1 MNAAHQQKKDWKDV
15 IFVTELVSKLMA
27 LWAGP
32 PVEGAAEKAFGE
44 LYTDPVIVNGTAMTV
59 TQLAER
65 AGALHAAFSEIDHEM
80 LDHVQAPGREVVAFL
95 LRGRHTGTWVTPLG
109 EVAPTGRVFE
119 ARVIDI
125 LHITD
130 GRVAE
135 VWTVPDE
142 LGLLT
147 QLGAVGLVGQ

>member
-1 MNAAHQQKKDWKDV
+1 MAG
-15 IFVTELVSKLMA
+15 LVSKLMD
-27 LWAGP
+27 LWSGP
-32 PVEGAAEKAFGE
+32 PVEGTAEKAFGE
-44 LYTDPVIVNGTAMTV
+44 LYTDPVIVNGTALPV
-59 TQLAER
+59 GQLAER
-65 AGALHAAFSEIDHEM
+65 AGALHAAFSEIGHEI
-80 LDHVQAPGREVVAFL
+80 LDHVQAPGREVVAFR

-135 VWTVPDE
+135 VWSVPEE

-147 QLGAVGLVGQ
+147 QLGAVSLVGP

>member
-1 MNAAHQQKKDWKDV
+1 M
-15 IFVTELVSKLMA
+15 TGLVSKLME
-27 LWAGP
+27 LWSSP
-32 PVEGAAEKAFGE
+32 PVEGTAEKAFGE
-44 LYTDPVIVNGTAMTV
+44 LYTDPVIVNGTV
-59 TQLAER
+59 LPLSQLAER
-65 AGALHAAFSEIDHEM
+65 AGALQAAFSEIDHEM

-135 VWTVPDE
+135 VWSVPDE

-147 QLGAVGLVGQ
+147 QLGAVGLIGLVGQ

>member
-1 MNAAHQQKKDWKDV
+1 MTD
-15 IFVTELVSKLMA
+15 LVSKLMA
-27 LWAGP
+27 LWSSP
-32 PVEGAAEKAFGE
+32 PAEDTAEKAFGE
-44 LYTDPVIVNGTAMTV
+44 LYTDPVVVNGTAMTV
-59 TQLAER
+59 SQLAER
-65 AGALHAAFSEIDHEM
+65 AGGLHAAFSEIDHEI
-80 LDHVQAPGREVVAFL
+80 LDHVQAPDREVVVFL

-109 EVAPTGRVFE
+109 ELAPTGRVFE

-125 LHITD
+125 LHVTD

-147 QLGAVGLVGQ
+147 QLGAVSLVGP